1 MLLQPAASQMAKP
14 NFRIDEITL
23 VLIVALIAMI
33 VGIYNKTAKLEME
46 AGKIAE
52 VILDNHAISFA
63 TNGIIDEDKLNQIQN
78 MDYNQFKNYLK
89 VKNDFCIY
97 IEDGNGRILLAK
109 GSQKLEKD
117 GLHCS
122 E

>member
-97 IEDGNGRILLAK
+97 IEDGNGNILLAK
-109 GSQKLEKD
+109 GSPKLEKD

>member
-1 MLLQPAASQMAKP
+1 MAKP

-33 VGIYNKTAKLEME
+33 VGIYNKTAKVEME
-46 AGKIAE
+46 AGKITE

-63 TNGIIDEDKLNQIQN
+63 NNGIIDENKLNQIQN

-109 GSQKLEKD
+109 VSPKLEKD
-117 GLHCS
+117 GLPCS